1 MGKECIKA
9 EGNCLYRCLSK
20 ILTGE
25 QKIQLRTLIT
35 HFIASKGTTRLAWY
49 FKQKSTTPLEY
60 MCDEN
65 LISGTWGSD
74 VELMAAHAIFNVDIF
89 VANNGY
95 RSLDNVFREIKTVIK
110 GSSRRK
116 DTQNSN

>member
-65 LISGTWGSD
+65 LTHLPGTWGSD
-74 VELMAAHAIFNVDIF
+74 VELMAASAIFNVDIF
-89 VANNGY
+89 MANNEY
-95 RSLDNVFREIKTVIK
+95 RSLANVF
-110 GSSRRK
+110 
-116 DTQNSN
+116 